1 MKRKKSPRNKTIDI
15 GIEEGRQ
22 YLERCIKVSRPV
34 QIDEVINKTIAGIC
48 FKWFPACLKRA

>member
-48 FKWFPACLKRA
+48 FSGSLPA